1 MLMVCTAGKSIQ
13 LALSVSMR
21 AVRRHLVS
29 SLPKLTGI
37 LHILLSIL
45 VLASCIDFPSISVM
59 TVKNVL
65 IMTGAA
71 TSWSRPTWCAKTRW
85 SECDTEYQG

>member
-13 LALSVSMR
+13 LALSVSRR
-21 AVRRHLVS
+21 AGRRVNPVS
-29 SLPKLTGI
+29 CFPKQSDL
-37 LHILLSIL
+37 LDILLSIL

-71 TSWSRPTWCAKTRW
+71 TSWSSPT
-85 SECDTEYQG
+85 